1 MFFFQSLH
9 VYNTYSPKHTLLS
22 HLLVNQKIQH
32 QLFSVVLAEC
42 LTSVLGLDR
51 MCYFEDII
59 QEQTVLSTVMCYRCH
74 RDTLIEYQIHQACS
88 NLKKKYYLRNIKYS
102 PCSIQLKKHEGETR
116 MFLTR
121 FVGKLIGN
129 RCAFNTNPLF

>member
-1 MFFFQSLH
+1 MSNVNYVNYTWHVFFQIQQ

-22 HLLVNQKIQH
+22 HLLVNLKIQH
-32 QLFSVVLAEC
+32 RLFSVVLAES

-74 RDTLIEYQIHQACS
+74 RDTLIEYQIHQVCS
-88 NLKKKYYLRNIKYS
+88 NLKNKYYLRNIKYF
-102 PCSIQLKKHEGETR
+102 PCFYTRKETR
-116 MFLTR
+116 MLLTR
-121 FVGKLIGN
+121 LVSKLI
-129 RCAFNTNPLF
+129 